1 MQLPSELVR
10 IPTPEEMQAMA
21 QVQKVK
27 EENIRQFI
35 KQILSDEEML
45 LKIAP
50 KSKDLLT
57 YLNLAMGGEADA
69 ME

>member
-1 MQLPSELVR
+1 
-10 IPTPEEMQAMA
+10 MQAMA
-21 QVQKVK
+21 QAQKVK
-27 EENIRQFI
+27 EENIKQFI

-45 LKIAP
+45 QKIAP

-57 YLNLAMGGEADA
+57 YLNLAMGGEANV